1 VQDEQNVNI
10 FVWHSPNNLHVWS
23 KDQPL

>member
-10 FVWHSPNNLHVWS
+10 FVWYSTENLHVWS
-23 KDQPL
+23 KDQPV